1 MFYGFCGETEIGY
14 GGRLEYALTQVG
26 KSINPSSTDIVT
38 MFHDESTVEYD
49 DVMMWWYGE
58 VVEV

>member
-1 MFYGFCGETEIGY
+1 MYYGFCSDARIGY
-14 GGRLEYALTQVG
+14 GGWLEYALTQVE